1 MRAGFVQFAPV
12 WGEKDENLAA
22 IEELLAGV
30 QADLVVLPELCTTG
44 YQLTR
49 EEALFLAEPFPGGA
63 TCDALVR
70 LARTLGAYLVAGVAE
85 KDGGCVFNAS
95 VLVGPEGHLAT
106 YRKAHLFA
114 HEKAAFDR
122 ADTPFTVHEVRG
134 VRVGMMICFDWAFP
148 EAARS
153 LALAGADLIAHPSNL
168 VLPFCQ
174 RAMPVR
180 CLENGVFA
188 VTANRVG
195 TEERLE
201 GRPALTFTGG
211 SLVAGPRGE
220 VLAQAGTTEPATG
233 FVEVDPAEARDK
245 ALTPQN
251 DLLGDRRADLY
262 RR

>member
-12 WGEKDENLAA
+12 WGEKEENLAA
-22 IEELLAGV
+22 VERLLDGV
-30 QADLVVLPELCTTG
+30 RADLLVLPELCTTG

-49 EEALFLAEPFPGGA
+49 EEALFLGEPFPGGPS
-63 TCDALVR
+63 CEALGR
-70 LARTLGAYLVAGVAE
+70 LARRLDCYLVAGVAE
-85 KDGGCVFNAS
+85 RDGGRVFNAS

-114 HEKAAFDR
+114 DEAKAFDR
-122 ADTPFTVHEVRG
+122 SDTPFSVHPVRG
-134 VRVGMMICFDWAFP
+134 ARVGMMICFDWAFP

-188 VTANRVG
+188 LTANRIG
-195 TEERLE
+195 SEDRLP

-220 VLAQAGTTEPATG
+220 VLALAGVDTPAVT
-233 FVEVDPAEARDK
+233 VAELDPERARDK
-245 ALTPQN
+245 RITPLN